1 MKSNVDQLD
10 IDKFKNVPSGLS
22 SSKSKVDKVRNVPS
36 KSDKL
41 DIDKLE
47 MKLDDLEKKVK
58 IISMEGLAADL
69 IISIVL
75 LMEKNI
81 FL

>member
-1 MKSNVDQLD
+1 MKSKVDQLD

-22 SSKSKVDKVRNVPS
+22 SSKSKVDKLRNVPS

-41 DIDKLE
+41 DIYKLE

-58 IISMEGLAADL
+58 IISMEGLTADL